1 MRLNLEEPILVSV
14 ALSTTYT
21 GMNRKL
27 MVTCNKEFIPFSTI
41 AQKARSKLAVEMTLL
56 ELKRSLKRYVYKNL
70 VHSLISDNLFKPINL
85 QANYPKVLEALL
97 MLLVQTLISN

>member
-1 MRLNLEEPILVSV
+1 
-14 ALSTTYT
+14 
-21 GMNRKL
+21 
-27 MVTCNKEFIPFSTI
+27 
-41 AQKARSKLAVEMTLL
+41 MTLL

-85 QANYPKVLEALL
+85 QANYPRVLEALL